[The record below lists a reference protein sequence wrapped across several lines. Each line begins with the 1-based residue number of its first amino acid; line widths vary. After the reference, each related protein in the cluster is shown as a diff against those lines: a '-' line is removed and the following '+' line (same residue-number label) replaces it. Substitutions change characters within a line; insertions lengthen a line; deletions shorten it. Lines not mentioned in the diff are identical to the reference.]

1 MSSFI
6 SDFPD
11 NGYLKVL
18 VVLFLEPDQLW
29 ICTTGNA
36 GMGTAGMG
44 DVLAGMIAS
53 LKAQLDTHIS
63 LSDIVTLHGQAGDRL
78 AQSGQ
83 RGIQAH
89 QMLDAIYQ
97 VVNP

>member
-1 MSSFI
+1 
-6 SDFPD
+6 
-11 NGYLKVL
+11 
-18 VVLFLEPDQLW
+18 
-29 ICTTGNA
+29 
-36 GMGTAGMG
+36 MG

>member
-1 MSSFI
+1 
-6 SDFPD
+6 
-11 NGYLKVL
+11 
-18 VVLFLEPDQLW
+18 
-29 ICTTGNA
+29 
-36 GMGTAGMG
+36 
-44 DVLAGMIAS
+44 MIAS